1 MQFSADFVALGLHQA
16 DVHRAERELGLRMA
30 AEERGSDDAGASS
43 EPVAVAGR
51 TAVTAARSDS
61 PCGERGS
68 GRGRRRSAE
77 RDHAHPGCRR
87 CRWSVAP

>member
-43 EPVAVAGR
+43 EPSRTVAPRA
-51 TAVTAARSDS
+51 TAARS
-61 PCGERGS
+61 ELALR
-68 GRGRRRSAE
+68 
-77 RDHAHPGCRR
+77 
-87 CRWSVAP
+87 